1 MGYCARRLAVLALG
15 LGAQGCFTGHLL
27 DAARRIE
34 RPVAVE
40 EAALTADRLLLRY
53 TALVTDDLGE
63 PLARREC
70 RAAIALADLRRSP
83 PVDRFPIERLANGAS
98 LEGQRVALG
107 GPVAV
112 GPFLEV
118 HPGGEWFVLHTVEDG
133 DYPPFYSAALAR
145 TRTAAWAY
153 PLLPLTVTFD
163 AAADPVLLF
172 FAPMVIVLGD

>member
-1 MGYCARRLAVLALG
+1 MGSCARRVAILALG

-40 EAALTADRLLLRY
+40 EAALTTDRLLLRY
-53 TALVTDDLGE
+53 TTLVTDDLGE

-83 PVDRFPIERLANGAS
+83 PVTRFPVERLADGAS
-98 LEGQRVALG
+98 LAGQRVALG
-107 GPVAV
+107 VTVGA
-112 GPFLEV
+112 GPFLDLQSA
-118 HPGGEWFVLHTVEDG
+118 GERFVLHTAGDG
-133 DYPPFYSAALAR
+133 DYPAFYSAALAR

-153 PLLPLTVTFD
+153 PLLPLTVAFD
-163 AAADPVLLF
+163 VATDPVLLI
-172 FAPMVIVLGD
+172 FAPAVILLGD